1 MLNLRSAALA
11 TIMVLAWPGVS
22 NSSALLD
29 DIQTYERSAHN
40 REVTQCDV
48 LAGHASDPETIGPGV
63 TQEGMD
69 KPAAIKAC
77 LEAVKADPTNPRLNY
92 QLARAYGYSG
102 LHEKGD
108 PYRMAA
114 LKAGYPQSL
123 FVFGYIRI
131 SGWDGRPADPC
142 LGGELVRRSAIAG
155 RLAGQLGFPYYVAA
169 GTFDGCKEYPK
180 VDRAEILEFLNAA
193 KQEKGE
199 YYQGLLKQ
207 TLLIHFKQP

>member
-1 MLNLRSAALA
+1 MLKFRDLAFA
-11 TIMVLAWPGVS
+11 TILVLAWPSVS
-22 NSSALLD
+22 YSAALLD
-29 DIQTYERSAHN
+29 EIETYSRSEHN
-40 REVTQCDV
+40 RDLTECDV
-48 LAGHASDPETIGPGV
+48 LAGHASDPENIGPGV
-63 TQEGMD
+63 TPEGMD

-77 LEAVKADPTNPRLNY
+77 LKAVKADPTNPRLNY

-102 LHEKGD
+102 LHEEGD

-131 SGWDGRPADPC
+131 SGWDDRPADPC
-142 LGGELVRRSAIAG
+142 LGGELIRRSAIAG

-169 GTFDGCKEYPK
+169 GTFDGCKDYPK
-180 VDRAEILEFLNAA
+180 VDRAEIREFLNAA
-193 KQEKGE
+193 KPESGQ

-207 TLLIHFKQP
+207 TLLLYFKED